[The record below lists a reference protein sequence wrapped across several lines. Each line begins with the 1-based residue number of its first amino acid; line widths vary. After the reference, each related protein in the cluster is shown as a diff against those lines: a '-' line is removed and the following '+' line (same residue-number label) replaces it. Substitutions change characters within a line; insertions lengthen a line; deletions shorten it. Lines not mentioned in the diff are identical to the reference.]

1 MIFKRQCQV
10 EHRDDLSTYRVE
22 VHTSFGWATLPRSW
36 LLPRVQLVAGS
47 LELAHNVSRDPPA
60 LRDLDPVSLSP
71 GTDGVNVDPGARLA
85 AGGASDAHLA
95 GLAHVPIQG
104 LAELLG
110 VSVAE
115 INSVGGSIESELD
128 GLGGLAAI
136 N

>member
-22 VHTSFGWATLPRSW
+22 VHTSVGWATLPRPW

-85 AGGASDAHLA
+85 ARASDAHLA
-95 GLAHVPIQG
+95 GLAHVPVQG

-110 VSVAE
+110 VLLAE
-115 INSVGGSIESELD
+115 VDGIGGSI
-128 GLGGLAAI
+128 
-136 N
+136 